1 MIRALAVLLLF
12 ASPAVAEL
20 SAQWSHASAPGGQF
34 EGGYTGKGGEFI
46 NYSCTSFSAQL
57 SIGANGMHVAKG
69 SATLKID
76 GATLYE
82 GQINYYNVSD
92 ISQVDFGL
100 DSNSHD
106 YEKDIYQRVASAI
119 ANGRE
124 AVLITPTG
132 EQFSYSLEGS
142 KGIRSC
148 L

>member
-1 MIRALAVLLLF
+1 MIRLLVTLLVS
-12 ASPAVAEL
+12 AGPAVAE
-20 SAQWSHASAPGGQF
+20 SASGWSHASAPGGQF
-34 EGGYTGKGGEFI
+34 EGGYTGSDGEFI
-46 NYSCTSFSAQL
+46 SYSCTSFSAGV
-57 SIGANGMHVAKG
+57 SIGAKGMRVAKG
-69 SATLKID
+69 AAVLQID
-76 GATLYE
+76 GITLYE

-92 ISQVDFGL
+92 ISQVDFKT

-106 YEKDIYQRVASAI
+106 YEKELYQRVASAI
-119 ANGRE
+119 AAGQE